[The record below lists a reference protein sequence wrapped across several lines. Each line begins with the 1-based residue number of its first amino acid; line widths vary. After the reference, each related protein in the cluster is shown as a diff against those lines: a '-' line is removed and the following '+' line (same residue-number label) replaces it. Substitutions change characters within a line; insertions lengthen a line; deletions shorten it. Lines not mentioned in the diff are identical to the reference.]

1 MAGKPVSD
9 ETQIFIS
16 YASQD
21 AFEADLLQYVV
32 ESTLKEVNITA
43 WTFHRDQNLS
53 EKEIAESLKHQI
65 KQSAA
70 LIILISPYTIEHGS
84 TQWMELAYAD
94 SFDIKIYIM
103 LHHLTYQEL
112 KERKSGV
119 PPFVFASQCN
129 QSLEWRK
136 IMNEIKL
143 DLNRS

>member
-1 MAGKPVSD
+1 MGNES
-9 ETQIFIS
+9 TQIFIS

-21 AFEADLLQYVV
+21 AFEADLLQYAV
-32 ESTLKEVNITA
+32 ESVLKEENVSA

-53 EKEIAESLKHQI
+53 EKEIAESLKRQI
-65 KQSAA
+65 QQSAA

-94 SFDIKIYIM
+94 SFNVKIYIM

-129 QSLEWRK
+129 QAVDWRK
-136 IMNEIKL
+136 IINEIKL